1 MGVCI
6 AREQQDVFPPLVVP
20 LSVVMLDVFAQ
31 CPPQGAFAE
40 EDHFRQALLL
50 HRPDPTLRIGIQVR
64 AARGQQKWFDLTRR
78 DDRPEGLGVFSVPI
92 VQEIATVP
100 QDAASLKGAEL

>member
-50 HRPDPTLRIGIQVR
+50 HRPDPTLRIGTMKMPSAPNDGR
-64 AARGQQKWFDLTRR
+64 AKCIRVERHSGKRDPGQGDCY
-78 DDRPEGLGVFSVPI
+78 D
-92 VQEIATVP
+92 
-100 QDAASLKGAEL
+100 